1 VRRFR
6 IKAATRGGSKR
17 KTAPKKTRL
26 MGRKPRGDKR
36 QFLVT
41 MGPEVIKAIKTAA
54 IADDKTASELM
65 EEAAKDW
72 RERRGSKAKKA

>member
-1 VRRFR
+1 
-6 IKAATRGGSKR
+6 
-17 KTAPKKTRL
+17 

-36 QFLVT
+36 QFLVS

-65 EEAAKDW
+65 EEAAIRW
-72 RERRGSKAKKA
+72 LERRNKKSAGS

>member
-1 VRRFR
+1 
-6 IKAATRGGSKR
+6 
-17 KTAPKKTRL
+17 